1 MRKSLRALR
10 GSFLLSGNE
19 KIMSLSKTKTS
30 FYRRLLLAYLVDNGF
45 NTLPKIQ
52 AEINIPRRTAQDT
65 IAALQELD
73 IECVFVGALKN
84 GHYQVES
91 WGPFDK
97 IWIKENIQRI
107 REALDY

>member
-1 MRKSLRALR
+1 M
-10 GSFLLSGNE
+10 N
-19 KIMSLSKTKTS
+19 LSKTKTS
-30 FYRRLLLAYLVDNGF
+30 FYRRLLLAYLIDNGVS
-45 NTLPKIQ
+45 TLPKIQ

-65 IAALQELD
+65 ITALQELD

-97 IWIKENIQRI
+97 RWVKDNIERI
-107 REALDY
+107 RDSLDY